1 MKISERP
8 FVLGMNQYKWKYEDC
23 FMPPE
28 AKAEYVLP
36 YLSNDDPYEI
46 TMDEVLK
53 AKWLHEDK
61 ILHGDFKPS
70 QNDKCMNKINRSQ
83 LPDIVNYIKKVIM
96 IDWAEVNFIIGTNPD
111 SFIEVKFD
119 QKSVDTDMG
128 LKAYMN
134 TLVST
139 HEVISQFNLR
149 KVLKFWGFK
158 DDRHVYFML
167 APQWIK
173 FNPSHVYSSVLKAQA
188 EQITNQM
195 NQLTK
200 KGTADGM
207 GVLEETDKENEGD
220 NDSDFFRRKLDGQQF
235 QNQADQANL
244 LRIEKLLNKNSNYIK
259 EPQLYSKDIEI

>member
-1 MKISERP
+1 
-8 FVLGMNQYKWKYEDC
+8 
-23 FMPPE
+23 MPPE
-28 AKAEYVLP
+28 AKADYVLP
-36 YLSNDDPYEI
+36 YLSNDDPYEV

-70 QNDKCMNKINRSQ
+70 QNEKTMRKINKQQ
-83 LPDIVNYIKKVIM
+83 LPDVVNYIKKVIM

-111 SFIEVKFD
+111 SFIEIKFD
-119 QKSVDTDMG
+119 QKSVDTEMG

-134 TLVST
+134 TLIST

-149 KVLKFWGFK
+149 KVLKYWCHK

-173 FNPSHVYSSVLKAQA
+173 FNPSHVYSSVLKQQQEAILR
-188 EQITNQM
+188 EQNQGRK
-195 NQLTK
+195 NQF
-200 KGTADGM
+200 DM
-207 GVLEETDKENEGD
+207 GVLEETDKENDGD
-220 NDSDFFRRKLDGQQF
+220 DSSEAYRRRLDEGQQF
-235 QNQADQANL
+235 QNADHANL
-244 LRIEKLLNKNSNYIK
+244 LRIEKLLTKNSNYIK